1 MVVKKKVCLV
11 ATVPVALKVFMRE
24 HIVRLSQTYA
34 ITLVCSGDVRELQ
47 ALFAGLDVRCVS
59 LDIERKISLLDDCVS
74 LFKLCRFFR
83 AERFAG
89 VHALMPKS
97 GLLAMIAAKMV
108 GVPVRVHIFTG
119 QVWSTA
125 IGLKRKVLKAMDI
138 LLAACAT
145 HLMADS
151 PSQRDFL
158 VDEGIVRREKIT
170 VLGPGSISGVDGTR
184 FHTDAAARAAI
195 RTQLNI
201 PADAVVYLFMARVT
215 RAKGAIDMVQA
226 FAQMAEVA
234 PLAHL
239 LVVGP
244 DEESLDSELSKLLVA
259 FKGRYHRVGFTDR
272 PEDFMASADVFCLPS
287 YREGFS
293 LATIQAAG
301 AGLPAIASRIY
312 GLTDAVDEGRT
323 GLMHEPGDID
333 TIAHC
338 MARLYADT
346 ALREQLA
353 VAAQNRA
360 NSSFS
365 QEYIVGQMVLF
376 YQTLWP

>member
-1 MVVKKKVCLV
+1 
-11 ATVPVALKVFMRE
+11 MRE
-24 HIVRLSQTYA
+24 HIVRLSQTHA

-47 ALFAGLDVRCVS
+47 ALFTGLDVRCVS
-59 LDIERKISLLDDCVS
+59 LDIERKISLRDDCVS
-74 LFKLCRFFR
+74 LFRLCRFFS

-97 GLLAMIAAKMV
+97 GLLAMIAAKIV

-125 IGLKRKVLKAMDI
+125 NGLKRSVLKAMDI

-158 VDEGIVRREKIT
+158 VEEGVVRREKIT
-170 VLGPGSISGVDGTR
+170 VLGPGSISGVDGAR
-184 FHTDAAARAAI
+184 FCTNAAARAAI
-195 RTQLNI
+195 RTLLNI

-215 RAKGAIDMVQA
+215 QAKGAIDMVQA
-226 FAQMAEVA
+226 FAQMAEAA

-244 DEESLDSELSKLLVA
+244 DEESLDSQLSNMLVA
-259 FKGRYHRVGFTDR
+259 FKSRYHRVGFTDR
-272 PEDFMASADVFCLPS
+272 PEDFMAAADVFCLPS

-323 GLMHEPGDID
+323 GLMHVPGDID
-333 TIAHC
+333 TIAQC

-353 VAAQNRA
+353 VAAQERA

-365 QEYIVGQMVLF
+365 QAYIVGQMVLF